1 MAKTGSSIE
10 VEILANTKKYDAET
24 NRLVRDAKNL
34 QKSLAIEFDGKRYAE
49 AQRMMREAIQRTEDK
64 AKTFKEELKKLESA
78 GKIDTKEYDDLGSKL
93 IKTEAEAVQL
103 KQQLQE
109 INQVKMDNLV
119 NGFKN
124 VGDTFTKAGQALL
137 PFSAAAAGILTGM
150 TAIGK
155 STIESADNLK
165 TFADRVNLSA
175 EELQKW
181 QYIAMQTDVT
191 NDELQ
196 AGLVKAQGAF
206 ASLAKGDIDVM
217 SKALIELGF
226 SSEEATKGMG
236 VNFDELVN
244 KLASIE
250 DPIMQAAYVNEIFGE
265 RMGAK
270 LIPMLKA
277 GGEGLADL
285 AKEYKNF
292 DTLTNEQVDS
302 LADFDNVLNN
312 LKFSFK
318 TIGDQ
323 IGMALLPVMEGL
335 AEVVNQRIVPV
346 IKSLAEWFG
355 NLSDSQK
362 NVMVG
367 VLGLVAALAPV
378 LLITGK
384 ITSGIGSMIGMVGKL
399 SGAFSVLAAHP
410 IIAVIGV
417 IAALFA
423 LLYSTNE
430 NFRESINSLVKTL
443 GSALM
448 PILSVVGKL
457 LETVFK
463 AIMPIVDILGNMLAS
478 RIQLLVT
485 ALMPF
490 ISILT
495 NILVPILNL
504 VLSVFQTLIGFILGP
519 ISIAFK
525 WLSDLFIGIFKG
537 IQTFFQG
544 IIDYIGSAVNK
555 AIDWI
560 NQVIK
565 NINKIGDVL
574 GFTVSEI
581 ENVKIQ
587 LETGKLPKSET
598 TTTRTP
604 SNPINQAISNNTT
617 QQVVNN
623 TSTITNDT
631 STKNVTIAA
640 GAIVIQNYAAEANL
654 DDMVQQIQIRLAEEL

>member
-24 NRLVRDAKNL
+24 KRLVNDAKNL
-34 QKSLAIEFDGKRYAE
+34 QKSLAIDFDGKQYAE
-49 AQRMMREAIQRTEDK
+49 AQKLMREAIDRTEKK
-64 AKTFKEELKKLESA
+64 AAVFRDELKKLEDA
-78 GKIDTKEYDDLGSKL
+78 GKIDTDDYNKLSSKM
-93 IKTEAEAVQL
+93 IKAEAEAVQL
-103 KQQLQE
+103 KQQLKE
-109 INQVKMDNLV
+109 LNQVKMDNLV

-124 VGDTFTKAGQALL
+124 VGDSFTKAGQALL

-150 TAIGK
+150 AAIGK

-191 NDELQ
+191 NEELQ

-217 SKALIELGF
+217 SQALMDLGF
-226 SSEEATKGMG
+226 SAEDATKGMG
-236 VNFDELVN
+236 ANFDDLVN
-244 KLASIE
+244 KLAGIE
-250 DPIMQAAYVNEIFGE
+250 DPIIQAAYANEIFGE

-277 GGEGLADL
+277 GGEGLAEL
-285 AKEYKNF
+285 AKEYENF
-292 DTLTNEQVDS
+292 DTLTNDQIDS

-318 TIGDQ
+318 TIKDQ
-323 IGMALLPVMEGL
+323 IGMALLPVMESL
-335 AEVVNQRIVPV
+335 AEMVNTKIVPV
-346 IKSLAEWFG
+346 VRSLAEWFS
-355 NLSDSQK
+355 NLSDIQK

-378 LLITGK
+378 LLIAGK
-384 ITSGIGSMIGMVGKL
+384 LTSGIGSMIGMVGKL
-399 SGAFSVLAAHP
+399 SASFSSMGLALGP
-410 IIAVIGV
+410 IAA

-430 NFRESINSLVKTL
+430 NFRNSINSLVQTL

-448 PILSVVGKL
+448 PILSVLGNVF
-457 LETVFK
+457 ETVLK
-463 AIMPIVDILGNMLAS
+463 AIMPIVDILGNMLAT
-478 RIQLLVT
+478 RIQYLVT
-485 ALMPF
+485 VFMPF
-490 ISILT
+490 IGLLT
-495 NILVPILNL
+495 NILVPVLNV
-504 VLSVFQTLIGFILGP
+504 VLSVFQTLLGFVLGP
-519 ISIAFK
+519 LSIGFK
-525 WLSDLFIGIFKG
+525 WLSDLLIGIFKG
-537 IQTFFQG
+537 VQTFIQG
-544 IIDYIGSAVNK
+544 ILDFVGNAVNK

-560 NQVIK
+560 NAVIR

-574 GFTVSEI
+574 GFTVGEI

-587 LETGKLPKSET
+587 LETGQIPEPEVVATS
-598 TTTRTP
+598 TP
-604 SNPINQAISNNTT
+604 TSVPVNQAIN
-617 QQVVNN
+617 NN
-623 TSTITNDT
+623 TSQQVTNNMVTYNNDNSQKDITI
-631 STKNVTIAA
+631 NVT
-640 GAIVIQNYAAEANL
+640 VENY
-654 DDMVQQIQIRLAEEL
+654 AEELDYDDLAEKINLKLAEVW

>member
-24 NRLVRDAKNL
+24 NRLVRDAKIL
-34 QKSLAIEFDGKRYAE
+34 QKSLAIDFDGKKYAE
-49 AQRMMREAIQRTEDK
+49 AQRVMREAIDRTEKK
-64 AKTFKEELKKLESA
+64 AAVFREELKKLENA
-78 GKIDTKEYDDLGSKL
+78 GQINTDDYNKLSSKM
-93 IKTEAEAVQL
+93 IKAEAEAVQL

-318 TIGDQ
+318 TIRDQ
-323 IGMALLPVMEGL
+323 IGMALLPVMESL
-335 AEVVNQRIVPV
+335 AEVVNQRIVPI

-384 ITSGIGSMIGMVGKL
+384 LTSGIGSMIGMVGNL
-399 SGAFSVLAAHP
+399 STAFKGMGLALGP
-410 IIAVIGV
+410 IAA

-423 LLYSTNE
+423 LLYSSNE

-443 GSALM
+443 GTALM
-448 PILSVVGKL
+448 PILNVVGNL

-463 AIMPIVDILGNMLAS
+463 AIMPIVDILGNVLAT
-478 RIQLLVT
+478 RIQMLVT
-485 ALMPF
+485 TFMPF
-490 ISILT
+490 ISLLT
-495 NILVPILNL
+495 DILVPVLNVVIS
-504 VLSVFQTLIGFILGP
+504 VLDTLLGFIIGP
-519 ISIAFK
+519 ISKGFK
-525 WLSDLFIGIFKG
+525 FMSDLYMSIFKG
-537 IQTFFQG
+537 IQTFIQG
-544 IIDYIGSAVNK
+544 IMDFIGSAVNK

>member
-318 TIGDQ
+318 TIRDQ
-323 IGMALLPVMEGL
+323 IGMALLPVMESL

-384 ITSGIGSMIGMVGKL
+384 ITSGIGSMIGMVGNL
-399 SGAFSVLAAHP
+399 STAFKGMGLALGP
-410 IIAVIGV
+410 IAA

-423 LLYSTNE
+423 LLYSSNE

-443 GSALM
+443 GTALM
-448 PILSVVGKL
+448 PILNVVGNL

-463 AIMPIVDILGNMLAS
+463 AIMPIVDILGNVLAT
-478 RIQLLVT
+478 RIQMLVT
-485 ALMPF
+485 TFMPF
-490 ISILT
+490 ISLLT
-495 NILVPILNL
+495 DILVPVLNVVIS
-504 VLSVFQTLIGFILGP
+504 VLDTLLGFIIGP
-519 ISIAFK
+519 ISKGFK
-525 WLSDLFIGIFKG
+525 FMSDLYMSIFKG
-537 IQTFFQG
+537 IQTFIQG
-544 IIDYIGSAVNK
+544 IMDFIGSAVNK